1 MEIMLAYSLVLAN
14 TGLKMR
20 VVPPFSSYGIQY
32 LFLILWFLSRQTH
45 WLQAKLT

>member
-20 VVPPFSSYGIQY
+20 VVPPFSSYGIPLSDLMIFKQTDT
-32 LFLILWFLSRQTH
+32 LITSK
-45 WLQAKLT
+45 AD